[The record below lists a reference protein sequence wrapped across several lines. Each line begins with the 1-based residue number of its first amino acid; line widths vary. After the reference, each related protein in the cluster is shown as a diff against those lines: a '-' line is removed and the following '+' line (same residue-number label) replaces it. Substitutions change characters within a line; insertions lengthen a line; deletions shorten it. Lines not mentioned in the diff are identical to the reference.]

1 VTFYDLTSNAIRC
14 TSTGRVC
21 DGYTQSTRDNL
32 RKFEIIRPELTI
44 RAISVHQVLDDNV
57 QHLEF
62 YHRCV
67 GPSISTNFDQ
77 EFWSR
82 TPLQL
87 AQSEL
92 SIRHALISLSYLNK
106 SETGTLKD
114 ARSGLVSTSKQKTML
129 VHYNKAVKHLAQ
141 RISEPS
147 FSPEIGLVCC
157 LLFICL
163 EYLRGDHDTA
173 LAHLKSGLKIIS
185 AYKESKMLSSSKESS
200 SNMIEDTLIPIFTRM
215 IATAIIYG
223 LPSEQVCFTSCYPI
237 GTQKCTFRTVVEA
250 ESSMHNIRNISLLLT
265 RKLGIATVLQEPQ
278 SKELLQEQND
288 CVENHHVWLRSMN
301 KLERETTLSKR
312 DSLTAHLLKAQHH
325 FMYIFTELALPT
337 NQTMFDAYLES
348 FKAVIAHSRIVLDA
362 REATTSPNPAA
373 NFTFEAG
380 VIPGLYLTACRCRCP
395 TTRREAL
402 SLLERNPPR
411 EGLWD
416 AQQHAMVARR
426 VIELEERE
434 MDPLTGW
441 PVERTRIWSTM
452 IRGDMDGNGKFQV
465 YFAIGHWGEGRGI
478 GPLPPGMKLPHDER
492 GRVWLEWFVL

>member
-1 VTFYDLTSNAIRC
+1 
-14 TSTGRVC
+14 VC
-21 DGYTQSTRDNL
+21 DGYTHAAREHEG
-32 RKFEIIRPELTI
+32 KFEITRPELTI
-44 RAISVHQVLDDNV
+44 CAISVHQVLDDNA
-57 QHLEF
+57 QYLEF

-92 SIRHALISLSYLNK
+92 SIRHALISLSCLNK

-114 ARSGLVSTSKQKTML
+114 ARSGLVSTLKQKTVL
-129 VHYNKAVKHLAQ
+129 IHYNKAVKYLAQ

-147 FSPEIGLVCC
+147 FSPEVGLVCC

-163 EYLRGDHDTA
+163 EFLRGDHDTA

-185 AYKESKMLSSSKESS
+185 AYKESKVLTSSTESS
-200 SNMIEDTLIPIFTRM
+200 SNIIEETLIPIFTRM

-237 GTQKCTFRTVVEA
+237 GTPECKFRSVVEA

-278 SKELLQEQND
+278 PEELLQEQKD
-288 CVENHHVWLRSMN
+288 CVENHHVWLHAMN
-301 KLERETTLSKR
+301 KFERETILSKQ
-312 DSLTAHLLKAQHH
+312 DTLTAHLLKAQHH
-325 FMYIFTELALPT
+325 FMYIFTEIAVPT
-337 NQTMFDAYLES
+337 NQTIFDVYLES
-348 FKAVIAHSRIVLDA
+348 FKAVITHSRMVLDA
-362 REATTSPNPAA
+362 RETTIAPNPAA
-373 NFTFEAG
+373 NFTFEIG
-380 VIPGLYLTACRCRCP
+380 LIPGLYLTACRCRCP

-402 SLLERNPPR
+402 SLLERNLPR

-416 AQQHAMVARR
+416 AHQHAIVARR
-426 VIELEERE
+426 LIELEERE
-434 MDPLTGW
+434 VDPVTGW
-441 PVERTRIWSTM
+441 PMERTRIWSTM
-452 IRGDMDGNGKFQV
+452 IRGDMDGSGRFQV

-492 GRVWLEWFVL
+492 GRVWLEWFAL